1 MRAKRDPT
9 AGSWYVNHTGK
20 LMKVLMVRYDGK
32 SLSKA
37 MIEYLDGR
45 RIMVGIGAWRQLHL
59 REYSLR
65 VEERNELGGI

>member
-1 MRAKRDPT
+1 MLRKRNPI

-20 LMKVLMVRYDGK
+20 LMRVVMVRYDGP

-45 RIMVGIGAWRQLHL
+45 RIVVGIGAWRQLAL

-65 VEERNELGGI
+65 VEERNEFGGI